1 MSSRIAKSPLLL
13 DLEDRANSL
22 THAVGVGVFLA
33 GLALLAVLSVLTH
46 DLWKVASVSVFGVSL
61 VLLYSTSALYHA
73 AREPTVRKL
82 LRVLDHLS
90 IRLLI
95 AGTYTP
101 FLLVNLRGPWGWSLF
116 WTIWGLALVGV
127 VADFFF
133 TGRAKLLST
142 ILYIVMGWVIVVA
155 IGPLS
160 RSLPPVALWLLVFGG
175 LAYTLGAVFYILDK
189 RIPFGH
195 ALWHLFVLS
204 GSVCHF
210 LAVVLGVL
218 PYPN

>member
-1 MSSRIAKSPLLL
+1 MSSLFEKSPRLL

-33 GLALLAVLSVLTH
+33 GLALLAVLSILTH
-46 DLWKVASVSVFGVSL
+46 DLWKIASVSVFGISL
-61 VLLYSTSALYHA
+61 VLLYGTSTLYHA
-73 AREPTVRKL
+73 AREPSVRKF

-101 FLLVNLRGPWGWSLF
+101 FLLVNLRGPWGWGLF
-116 WTIWGLALVGV
+116 WTIWGLAAVGI
-127 VADFFF
+127 VADLFF
-133 TGRAKLLST
+133 TGRAKVLST
-142 ILYIVMGWVIVVA
+142 LLYIVMGWVIVVA

-160 RSLPPVALWLLVFGG
+160 RSLPTEALMLLVLGG
-175 LAYTLGAVFYILDK
+175 LAYTLGAVFYLLDS

-195 ALWHLFVLS
+195 ALWHLFVLN
-204 GSVCHF
+204 GSICHY
-210 LAVVLGVL
+210 LAVILGVL
-218 PYPN
+218 PR